1 MQENTIKEGK
11 FATKTTVEC
20 NINNQDV
27 LIKQFF
33 NICFPGISYV
43 ILENKKIL
51 VLNVE
56 CLSSYLSPKNNVK
69 TATTSLEKFN
79 ILNKRHNDSNLQY
92 LNINIKMKN
101 KEILKELTFYLK
113 NNIKLNSMDYIISNL
128 PYKRDLYL
136 SISELLLNY
145 INDNG
150 KLLMVG
156 PLNTI
161 ASPTQMSYKIK
172 YNELWKHL
180 ERYKELPVDMYYG
193 ENKIFDQYGDYTFLG
208 ILSFIK
214 KTTSFNIYTEWER
227 FQEPQAVK
235 LIQKIK
241 QLNIP
246 TLNDAMIKNT
256 NHGIL
261 VPLTN
266 VTGGYDRKN
275 RAVYMDFVYYDK
287 GKCYVKG
294 NVVPLSEMQ
303 NSNKIARAVRMKTK
317 EQAVRFHS
325 TYRDNYLLQ
334 GFASLSCGGTRHLDY
349 TIIPYFSCEADT
361 KDADIINMCKL
372 NEDDI
377 NLLKKYSKPFKVK
390 QPQFTYRLF

>member
-1 MQENTIKEGK
+1 MGK
-11 FATKTTVEC
+11 FGTKETTEC
-20 NINNQDV
+20 NINDHDTM
-27 LIKQFF
+27 IKQFY
-33 NICFPGISYV
+33 NICFPGINYV
-43 ILENKKIL
+43 ILENKKML
-51 VLNVE
+51 VLNLE
-56 CLSSYLSPKNNVK
+56 CLSEYLSPKNDVK
-69 TATTSLEKFN
+69 IVTTSLDKLDVLKSKHKN
-79 ILNKRHNDSNLQY
+79 SSVDY
-92 LNINIKMKN
+92 LNIDVNMKN
-101 KEILKELTFYLK
+101 KEIMSELNKYLK
-113 NNIKLNSMDYIISNL
+113 NNIKQNSMDYIISNL

-145 INDNG
+145 INYDG

-208 ILSFIK
+208 IMSFVK
-214 KTTSFNIYTEWER
+214 NTTSFNIYNEWER

-235 LIQKIK
+235 LIHKIK

-246 TLNDAMIKNT
+246 TLADVIVKNT

-275 RAVYMDFVYYDK
+275 RAVYMDFVYYEK

-294 NVVPLSEMQ
+294 DVIPLSKFIK
-303 NSNKIARAVRMKTK
+303 NTNKIP
-317 EQAVRFHS
+317 QAVRVKNSEQATRFH
-325 TYRDNYLLQ
+325 TLYKNNYLLQ

-349 TIIPYFSCEADT
+349 SIIPYFSCET
-361 KDADIINMCKL
+361 KINDGNIVDMCQL

-377 NLLKKYSKPFKVK
+377 NLLRKYSKPFKKK
-390 QPQFTYRLF
+390 QPTFTYRLF